1 MKNIWKILNIEPTKD
16 VNEIKRAYTALA
28 HQINPEEEPDKGSS
42 KEGQHPPG
50 RGHPTLDDE
59 HSVL

>member
-28 HQINPEEEPDKGSS
+28 HQINPEEEPDKSPWRYYAVMLS
-42 KEGQHPPG
+42 RFAQY
-50 RGHPTLDDE
+50 
-59 HSVL
+59 